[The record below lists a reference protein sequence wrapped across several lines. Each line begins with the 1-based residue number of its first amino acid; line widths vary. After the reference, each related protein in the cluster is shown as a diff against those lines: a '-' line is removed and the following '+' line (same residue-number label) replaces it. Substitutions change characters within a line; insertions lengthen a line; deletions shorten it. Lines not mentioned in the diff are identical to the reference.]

1 MSSLAYRLMPHAVGA
16 RCTSDELVV
25 SLNDGRVL
33 SVPLAWF
40 PRLANA
46 SPEQLAAFELLG
58 EGEGIHWPALDE
70 DISVV
75 GLLEGRASV
84 EYRGARI

>member
-1 MSSLAYRLMPHAVGA
+1 
-16 RCTSDELVV
+16 VV

-46 SPEQLAAFELLG
+46 SPEQFAAFELFG
-58 EGEGIHWPALDE
+58 EGEGIHWPDLHEE

-75 GLLEGRASV
+75 GLLEGRPSF
-84 EYRGARI
+84 EYRAVRT

>member
-1 MSSLAYRLMPHAVGA
+1 MSSLAYRAVPRAVGA

-46 SPEQLAAFELLG
+46 SPEQVANLELLG
-58 EGEGIHWPALDE
+58 DGEGIHWPAVDE
-70 DISVV
+70 DVSVA
-75 GLLEGRASV
+75 GLLEGRPSV
-84 EYRGARI
+84 EYRGARA

>member
-1 MSSLAYRLMPHAVGA
+1 MSSLAYRVAPHAVAA

-40 PRLANA
+40 PRLASA
-46 SPEQLAAFELLG
+46 TPEQLATFELLG
-58 EGEGIHWPALDE
+58 EGEGIHWPDVDE
-70 DISVV
+70 DISIL
-75 GLLEGRASV
+75 GLLEGRSSV
-84 EYRGARI
+84 EYRRTRA